1 MSLVDVIGARC
12 IRRFNGYIVEDGPPE
27 QVIGN
32 PQHERTQLFL
42 ARVLNPTAVEEGD
55 EFSAPP
61 RRSRCRTSPTTA
73 AWTSP

>member
-1 MSLVDVIGARC
+1 MRSPTGWSSWTAA
-12 IRRFNGYIVEDGPPE
+12 YIVEDGPPE

-55 EFSAPP
+55 EYAAPALDAP
-61 RRSRCRTSPTTA
+61 LPHIPDDRGLDVTGQG
-73 AWTSP
+73 